1 MAATPMPPGSSSS
14 SSSSGTNPDPV
25 SSFDVLPYP
34 HRAFAQTHPDVLATV
49 ATVFGMTPP
58 AIESARV
65 LELGCAS
72 GGNLIP
78 MAETLPRAR
87 FVGVDASPRQVD
99 AGRAVVRSLGLQNI
113 DLRRQDISDFADAG
127 PFDYII

>member
-1 MAATPMPPGSSSS
+1 MAVTPMPAGSSSS
-14 SSSSGTNPDPV
+14 PDAT

-49 ATVFGMTPP
+49 ATVFGITPP
-58 AIESARV
+58 ALETARV

-78 MAETLPRAR
+78 MAETLSRAR
-87 FVGVDASPRQVD
+87 FVGIDASARQID
-99 AGRAVVRSLGLQNI
+99 AGRTVVRSLGLQNI
-113 DLRRQDISDFADAG
+113 DLRREELAD
-127 PFDYII
+127 

>member
-1 MAATPMPPGSSSS
+1 MPVIPTPAGGSILGS
-14 SSSSGTNPDPV
+14 PDPGGIY
-25 SSFDVLPYP
+25 DVLPYP

-49 ATVFGMTPP
+49 ATVFGMAPP
-58 AIESARV
+58 AVETARV

-87 FVGVDASPRQVD
+87 FVGIDASARQID
-99 AGRAVVRSLGLQNI
+99 AGRVVVRSLGLQNI
-113 DLRRQDISDFADAG
+113 DLRRQELAEFADA
-127 PFDYII
+127 

>member
-1 MAATPMPPGSSSS
+1 MAATPMPASSSS
-14 SSSSGTNPDPV
+14 SSSSSPEAI

-34 HRAFAQTHPDVLATV
+34 HRAFAQSHPDVLATV

-58 AIESARV
+58 AIETARV

-78 MAETLPRAR
+78 MADQSSRAR
-87 FVGVDASPRQVD
+87 FVGIDASGRQGD
-99 AGRAVVRSLGLQNI
+99 AGRA
-113 DLRRQDISDFADAG
+113 
-127 PFDYII
+127 